1 MESLHAT
8 QLDMQHIIENP
19 QGNMNQEN
27 KIWSE
32 PVAVGIIMWKIIS
45 PSSEPHPINL
55 ERKPWR
61 GKPKQMWENGSVNI
75 L

>member
-32 PVAVGIIMWKIIS
+32 PVAVGIIM
-45 PSSEPHPINL
+45 
-55 ERKPWR
+55 
-61 GKPKQMWENGSVNI
+61 
-75 L
+75 